1 MQVSTDHVH
10 PGEAVSGVRVCFVQR
25 HHMGEVGQLG
35 VLFVKANLPIKINDF
50 YFEYINRL
58 MLNSECYNVSERQN
72 NIDLGNSL
80 GYVLTELGGRVKM
93 KHQVR
98 DEAKHI

>member
-1 MQVSTDHVH
+1 
-10 PGEAVSGVRVCFVQR
+10 
-25 HHMGEVGQLG
+25 
-35 VLFVKANLPIKINDF
+35 
-50 YFEYINRL
+50 
-58 MLNSECYNVSERQN
+58 MLNSDCYNVSERQN

-98 DEAKHI
+98 DEAEHI